1 MFVSLCKSIINLRFQ
16 FIFYVTNIGVE
27 MSSKLFLLFFIS
39 FSFIKADCYELDYN
53 TCLEYPTYCEW
64 NEDTGQCQ
72 EIGGGGDGGGTSDG
86 PYEYATITESQGLR
100 NGPDYRDGVV
110 YYPIDGIP
118 PYKSIVLTPG
128 FGGNSSSM
136 SSWAEFYASHGFI
149 AMRIGPNDEINDSH
163 QQRGEG
169 LVDGIESI
177 RQENNR
183 INSSLYGMID
193 ENSFSVSGYSM
204 GGGASHNAAMI
215 DGSIKAVISLNPTV
229 LFDDCE
235 YCPGEEYDGVIYCLC
250 LVPELI
256 NHNVPSLMFA
266 GEIEVNEL
274 EAYEGLLGQDI
285 YDNLPETT
293 PKIMFEGANSGH
305 GFAANPYG
313 EVQEYALN
321 WLKLQVLDDSE
332 ACELLLE
339 TPTSASEYLSNIE
352 CTSSIDG
359 DINGDSVVNVQDI
372 ILGVNLI
379 LANEYDSSAD
389 INNDASIDI
398 LDIVQIVN
406 IILR

>member
-1 MFVSLCKSIINLRFQ
+1 
-16 FIFYVTNIGVE
+16 
-27 MSSKLFLLFFIS
+27 MSNKLFFLFFIS
-39 FSFIKADCYELDYN
+39 CSIIKAECYELDYN
-53 TCLEYPTYCEW
+53 TCLEWPTYCEW

-72 EIGGGGDGGGTSDG
+72 EIGGTGDGGGDGGGTSDG

-110 YYPIDGIP
+110 YYPIDGTP

-183 INSSLYGMID
+183 INSPLYGMID

-215 DGSIKAVISLNPTV
+215 DGSIKTVISLNPTV
-229 LFDDCE
+229 LFDDCN
-235 YCPGEEYDGVIYCLC
+235 YCPGEEYDGIVYCIC

-256 NHNVPSLMFA
+256 NHSIPSLIFA
-266 GEIEVNEL
+266 GEVEVNEL
-274 EAYEGLLGQDI
+274 EAYAGMLGQDI
-285 YDNLPETT
+285 YDNLPDTT

-305 GFAANPYG
+305 GFAAYPYG
-313 EVQEYALN
+313 EVQDYALN
-321 WLKLQVLDDSE
+321 WLKYYVLDDSA

-339 TPTSASEYLSNIE
+339 TPISASEYLSNIE
-352 CTSSIDG
+352 CTSSIEG
-359 DINGDSVVNVQDI
+359 DVNGDSVVNVQDI

-379 LANEYDSSAD
+379 LTNEYDSSAD
-389 INNDASIDI
+389 INNDGSIDI